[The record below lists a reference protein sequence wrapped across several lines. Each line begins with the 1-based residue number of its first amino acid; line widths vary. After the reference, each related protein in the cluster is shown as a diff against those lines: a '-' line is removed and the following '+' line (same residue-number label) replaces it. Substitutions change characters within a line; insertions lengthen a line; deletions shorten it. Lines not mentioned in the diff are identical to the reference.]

1 MINVR
6 REGYCGSAS
15 GMRRDRGT
23 SSVTW
28 HLAPSSM
35 KCHLL
40 VFDGFIIGRAPGLV
54 NFKTGHVRAIMKQN
68 AGCNMKVCG
77 IIAEY
82 DPFHKGH
89 RYHLETAREKSCAD
103 YVVCVLGCAFSQ
115 RGDAM
120 LFDSH
125 KRAEMAL
132 LNGADLVLGMPVSFS
147 CAQANRFARGGV
159 GILSG
164 IGVTTHLAFGC
175 ECANTEHLLS
185 AAHLL
190 NHPDMGFSAELKNN
204 LAAGLSFAQAQ
215 GEALAESLPQID
227 SELFSSPNFILGV
240 SYLRELEALNSGI
253 IPLPVLRKTVYHS
266 KALGPDASAG
276 AVRQK
281 LLAEKGC
288 DLKEECTDESIRVIL
303 SAAMHRPEALD
314 KALLFILNSRTAEQ
328 LREYSEFSEGLEQRI
343 LTAARKAVSREE
355 LIALAKTR
363 RYPYTRISRALSQ
376 ALLDLKQYSDRPEYA
391 RLLGMRKKAAPLLS
405 EIDQSG
411 FPLISRPARSSI
423 TEVAQDMQAE
433 EIWQI
438 GAGRSAETAWQE
450 QVVIVE

>member
-1 MINVR
+1 
-6 REGYCGSAS
+6 
-15 GMRRDRGT
+15 
-23 SSVTW
+23 
-28 HLAPSSM
+28 
-35 KCHLL
+35 
-40 VFDGFIIGRAPGLV
+40 
-54 NFKTGHVRAIMKQN
+54 MKQN
-68 AGCNMKVCG
+68 AGYEMKVCG

-89 RYHLETAREKSCAD
+89 RYHLETAREKSGAD
-103 YVVCVLGCAFSQ
+103 YIVCVLGCAFSQ

-147 CAQANRFARGGV
+147 CAQANRFAKGGV

-164 IGVTTHLAFGC
+164 IGVTTHLSFGS
-175 ECANTEHLLS
+175 ERAETEPLLA

-190 NHPDMGFSAELKNN
+190 NHPNEGYNTELKNN
-204 LAAGLSFAQAQ
+204 LTAGLSFAQAQ

-227 SELFSSPNFILGV
+227 PELFSSPNFILGV
-240 SYLRELEALNSGI
+240 SYLRELEARGSDI
-253 IPLPVLRKTVYHS
+253 IPLPVLRKTAYHS

-276 AVRQK
+276 AVRLK
-281 LLAEKGC
+281 LLGEIIC

-303 SAAMHRPEALD
+303 SAVMHRPEALD
-314 KALLFILNSRTAEQ
+314 KALLYMLNSATPEQ
-328 LREYSEFSEGLEQRI
+328 LKQYSEFSEGLEQRV
-343 LTAARKAVSREE
+343 LSAARKAVSREE
-355 LIALAKTR
+355 LILHTKTK
-363 RYPYTRISRALSQ
+363 RYPYTRISRALTQ
-376 ALLDLKQYSDRPEYA
+376 ALLDMKQYSEWPEYA
-391 RLLGMRKKAAPLLS
+391 RLLGMRKSAAPLLS
-405 EIDQSG
+405 AIDQSG

-438 GAGRSAETAWQE
+438 GAGRSAQTAWQE